1 MAWRKKLAVLAGVIF
16 ALALALSA
24 MAFYVLRASVFVPP
38 PGKLVLPGLGAPCTV
53 RFDAAGVPHVEA
65 QSWRDAFFSQGYLHA
80 RERFFQMELARRAAR
95 GRLAELLGVGA
106 VSLDIRMRRWG
117 LAEAALRQR
126 ALLSL
131 EAERALAAYAA
142 GVNAA
147 LGSLPPWRLAPE
159 CLFVP
164 CKPEPWRIEDTLGVG
179 LLLQFNLTWAAGEE
193 LQRFR
198 VLAALGKERAA
209 ALWGWSAE
217 ETAAWIPPEPP
228 GQVQRSLEPPL
239 PVFSGVGSNNWAL
252 AAKRSETGAPLLAND
267 PHVGVAN
274 PATWYEVH
282 LVTPDFGVAGVSVPG
297 APGILI
303 GHNQEVAWGITMAML
318 DDQDLFWLLLDPSG
332 TKERFGDAWLPLAV
346 QKEALPVRGEKPR
359 ELILKRSV
367 HGPVVREENGE
378 VFALA
383 WTALQARSPVECF
396 LALQR
401 SRDVHQAMAA
411 FEPCEAPALN
421 LLVADRQ
428 GHIGWRITGKVPRRG
443 RGAGKLPAPGH
454 DPSWAWQ
461 GLGPWEPPLEKLD
474 PPEGFLATANHDP
487 FAEGDFPPPG
497 FSGEFAAPHRV
508 RTIRKAL
515 AARPSW
521 NVQACS
527 ELQQEVGNPQALE
540 LLAALRPI
548 LERLRWPAAE
558 ALLAWDGRM
567 DAESHEALLWA
578 EFLRALVRRVGG
590 DEAGQVGLDRSP
602 FTAEALRRL
611 ALGLLPAA
619 WWDDVS
625 TSEVEGPEVIVAAA
639 LEEASRRAAGK
650 RWGQAHQVL
659 FPHPLGSV
667 RLLAAF
673 FNVGPFPVGGAGPCV
688 NATAYRAQGEDFA
701 VVSLP
706 SMRFV
711 ADLADWNRSRLVLP
725 LGQAGHPLATHA
737 RDQVEA
743 WLSGGSHPM
752 PFTPEAV
759 AEAAVRT
766 TVFVPR

>member
-1 MAWRKKLAVLAGVIF
+1 MAWRSKLAVVAGVLF
-16 ALALALSA
+16 ALALALAA
-24 MAFYVLRASVFVPP
+24 MGFYLLRASVFVPP
-38 PGKLVLPGLGAPCTV
+38 PGKVVLPGLGAPCTV

-65 QSWRDAFFSQGYLHA
+65 ASLRDAFFLQGYLHA

-95 GRLAELLGVGA
+95 GRLAELLGPGA
-106 VSLDIRMRRWG
+106 VPLDVRFRRWG
-117 LAEAALRQR
+117 VAEAARRQR
-126 ALLSL
+126 ALLSQQ
-131 EAERALAAYAA
+131 AERALAAYAA

-159 CLFVP
+159 CLLLP

-179 LLLQFNLTWAAGEE
+179 LVLQFNLTWAAGEE
-193 LQRFR
+193 LQRAR
-198 VLAALGKERAA
+198 VLSALGRERAV
-209 ALWGWSAE
+209 ALWGWSPEQA
-217 ETAAWIPPEPP
+217 AAWIPPEGPSLP
-228 GQVQRSLEPPL
+228 QRSPEPPL

-252 AAKRSETGAPLLAND
+252 AGSRSESGAPLLAND

-282 LVTPDFGVAGVSVPG
+282 LAAPDLAVAGVSVPG

-303 GHNQEVAWGITMAML
+303 GHNQQVAWGITMAML
-318 DDQDLFWLLLDPSG
+318 DDQDLFRLQLNPSG
-332 TKERFGDAWLPLAV
+332 TEERFGEAWLPLAIE
-346 QKEALPVRGEKPR
+346 KETLPVRGEKPR
-359 ELILKRSV
+359 ELVLKRSV

-378 VFALA
+378 AYALA

-396 LALQR
+396 LALLLAPDAR
-401 SRDVHQAMAA
+401 LAMAA
-411 FEPCEAPALN
+411 FDPCEAPALN

-443 RGAGKLPAPGH
+443 RGAGKLPSPGQ
-454 DPSWAWQ
+454 DPSWAWE
-461 GLGPWEPPLEKLD
+461 GLASFEPPLTKLD

-508 RTIRKAL
+508 RTIRAAL
-515 AARPSW
+515 ASRPRWS
-521 NVQACS
+521 VAACAA
-527 ELQQEVGNPQALE
+527 LQLDVGNPQALE

-548 LERLRWPAAE
+548 LETVHRPEAE
-558 ALLAWDGRM
+558 ALLSWDARM
-567 DAESHEALLWA
+567 EAGSSTALLWA

-590 DEAGQVGLDRSP
+590 DEAAQVGLDRSP

-611 ALGLLPAA
+611 ALGLLPAV

-625 TSEVEGPEVIVAAA
+625 TPEVESPAVIVAAA

-650 RWGQAHQVL
+650 RWGEVHQVL
-659 FPHPLGSV
+659 FAHPLGSV
-667 RLLAAF
+667 RLLAPL
-673 FNVGPFPVGGAGPCV
+673 FNAGPYPVGGAGPCV

-711 ADLADWNRSRLVLP
+711 ADLGDWNRSRMVLP
-725 LGQAGHPLATHA
+725 LGQAGHPLAAHA
-737 RDQVEA
+737 RDQVKA

-752 PFTPEAV
+752 PFTPEEV
-759 AEAAVRT
+759 AKAAVRT
-766 TVFVPR
+766 TLFLPR